1 MVNRRERCNGVI
13 DVLAFIPSISKLS
26 REELCAVWRKNK
38 FVRDLKVAGEM
49 RKL

>member
-1 MVNRRERCNGVI
+1 MVNRRERCNGVM
-13 DVLAFIPSISKLS
+13 AFIPSISKLS
-26 REELCAVWRKNK
+26 REELCAVWKKNK